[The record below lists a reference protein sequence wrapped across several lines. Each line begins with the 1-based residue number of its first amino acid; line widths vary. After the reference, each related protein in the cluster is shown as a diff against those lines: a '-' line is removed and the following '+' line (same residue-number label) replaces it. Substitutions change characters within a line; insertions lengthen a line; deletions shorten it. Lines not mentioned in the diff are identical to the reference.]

1 MFLHIGST
9 EPRMMKAE
17 SITKDITADYEKE
30 PKAYGRENYFE
41 NNNSNVIYVDPE
53 TEGLR
58 DEDASSNISLTSEV
72 KSMKSTAPEPKTL
85 YNFRRPSKKQKLYI

>member
-1 MFLHIGST
+1 
-9 EPRMMKAE
+9 MMKAE